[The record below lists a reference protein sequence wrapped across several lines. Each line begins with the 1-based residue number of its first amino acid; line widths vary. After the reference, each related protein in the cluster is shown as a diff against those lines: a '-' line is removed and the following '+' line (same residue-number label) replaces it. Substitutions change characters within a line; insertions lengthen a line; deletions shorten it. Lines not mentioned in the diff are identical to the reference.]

1 MYIYIYIIYTV
12 DIHIQI
18 YMYIYIYMY
27 VCMCIHVYIYI
38 HTCIYIYTHTC
49 IYTHIYIYIIN
60 IYIYICIQLYKH
72 LGISLFICLLLE
84 RWFRHWV
91 SWALD
96 MTEFGRSWQAM
107 LLRGTANMTE
117 FTVGWGDILQ
127 EIRFPW
133 FCQLKPIHWM
143 SYLWVE
149 TPVLMVSSLIPQFHL
164 RCLPIFAGF
173 SHGFLSGTSVKTRS
187 SAPSAVV
194 YVPRLPVQNES
205 TRSPEVIGAIP
216 IFWEVHG
223 GLQHLVGGLVAINF
237 IFPWILGC

>member
-1 MYIYIYIIYTV
+1 MYTHTVYVYIYIYIIYTV

-18 YMYIYIYMY
+18 YIY
-27 VCMCIHVYIYI
+27 VCMRIHVYIYI
-38 HTCIYIYTHTC
+38 HTCIYIHIHVY
-49 IYTHIYIYIIN
+49 IHIYIYN
-60 IYIYICIQLYKH
+60 KYIYICIQLYKH

-133 FCQLKPIHWM
+133 FPVNSNQSIECHTCGLKPLFW
-143 SYLWVE
+143 W
-149 TPVLMVSSLIPQFHL
+149 FH
-164 RCLPIFAGF
+164 
-173 SHGFLSGTSVKTRS
+173 H
-187 SAPSAVV
+187 
-194 YVPRLPVQNES
+194 
-205 TRSPEVIGAIP
+205 
-216 IFWEVHG
+216 
-223 GLQHLVGGLVAINF
+223 
-237 IFPWILGC
+237 